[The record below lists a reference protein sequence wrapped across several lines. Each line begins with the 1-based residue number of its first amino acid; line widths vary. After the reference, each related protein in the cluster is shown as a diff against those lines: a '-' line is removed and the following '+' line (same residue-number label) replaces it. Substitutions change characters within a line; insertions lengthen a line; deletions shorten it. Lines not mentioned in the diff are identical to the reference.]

1 LEYAEP
7 ALIQRWNHQ
16 GQSAEKN
23 EEANAWQMP
32 KLIAFYFIETHIERG
47 QDSACNGDGIR
58 EKNSDKTEGQD
69 LFILLHPLKLVKKRC
84 FDQIQL
90 LSGTQKNCN
99 FSYYIIDI
107 EFEKKKFIK
116 EL

>member
-1 LEYAEP
+1 MEYAEP

-47 QDSACNGDGIR
+47 QDSAC
-58 EKNSDKTEGQD
+58 
-69 LFILLHPLKLVKKRC
+69 
-84 FDQIQL
+84 FDQIQR

>member
-1 LEYAEP
+1 
-7 ALIQRWNHQ
+7 
-16 GQSAEKN
+16 
-23 EEANAWQMP
+23 MP